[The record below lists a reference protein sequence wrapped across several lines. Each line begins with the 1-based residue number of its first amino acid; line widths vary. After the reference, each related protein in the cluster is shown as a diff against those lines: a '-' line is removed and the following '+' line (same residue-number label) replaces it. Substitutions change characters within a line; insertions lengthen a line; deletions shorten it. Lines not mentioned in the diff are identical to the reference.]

1 MTRPIVTITV
11 SGITGSGKSKVLAAI
26 ERLLMQEFRIT
37 TISSPALAAE
47 RRLANPDAVPTL
59 AEIQNL
65 SNYDWLLTEHNVPRE
80 AQPQPASDTDGNS
93 MYSALE
99 AAIQNKNGLH
109 LLHDYGEGMQC
120 MHCYGIDDGSG
131 TSDLPTDCPGVKLTR
146 EQHAAVI
153 RNTQDYTNEQG
164 WHPVSKIGK

>member
-1 MTRPIVTITV
+1 MTRPVVTITV
-11 SGITGSGKSKVLAAI
+11 SGITGSGKSAVLAAI

-37 TISSPALAAE
+37 TISSPDLAAE
-47 RRLANPDAVPTL
+47 RRLANPDSPTL

-65 SNYDWLLTEHNVPRE
+65 SNYDWLLTEHNLPRE
-80 AQPQPASDTDGNS
+80 AQPQPASNTASNS

-99 AAIQNKNGLH
+99 AAIQNKQGLH
-109 LLHDYGEGMQC
+109 LLHDYGKGQQC
-120 MHCYGIDDGSG
+120 MRCYGIDDGSG
-131 TSDLPTDCPGVKLTR
+131 TSDLTTDCPGVELTQ